1 MNLKQGN
8 TTMTNLRI
16 RLALLIGSALAL
28 LPSAGQA
35 QSALTVEQARAI
47 VAPLYD
53 ALNRPAEKDVARLLG
68 GATSPEW
75 VSCGANEGC
84 LPREKVIAGFK
95 AYGADIPDL
104 KWEIKEV
111 MVAGNRVI
119 VRGEGSGTP
128 AGAFLGVAPAGK
140 SFRVMSIDVH
150 TIENGKM
157 VRSYHL
163 EDWAGAMRQLANAS

>member
-1 MNLKQGN
+1 MNELS
-8 TTMTNLRI
+8 RS
-16 RLALLIGSALAL
+16 LAAGTAIAALAL
-28 LPSAGQA
+28 AVPAHADPLTAG
-35 QSALTVEQARAI
+35 QARAI
-47 VAPLYD
+47 IAPFYD
-53 ALNRPAEKDVARLLG
+53 ALNQPAKKNLVKLFDQ
-68 GATSPEW
+68 ATSPEW

-84 LPREKVIAGFK
+84 LPRDKVIGGFK
-95 AYGADIPDL
+95 ARGETIPDL

-111 MVAGNRVI
+111 LVSGNRVI

-128 AGAFLGVAPAGK
+128 ATAFMGVPPAGK

-163 EDWAGAMRQLANAS
+163 EDWAGAIRQLSAQ

>member
-1 MNLKQGN
+1 M
-8 TTMTNLRI
+8 TTLRAH
-16 RLALLIGSALAL
+16 LALLLAAAASF
-28 LPSAGQA
+28 LPSAGHA

-53 ALNRPAEKDVARLLG
+53 ALNRPAEKDVAKLLG
-68 GATSPEW
+68 DATSPEW
-75 VSCGANEGC
+75 VSCGANDVC
-84 LPREKVIAGFK
+84 LPRDKVIGGFK
-95 AYGADIPDL
+95 SRGAAIPDL
-104 KWEIKEV
+104 KWEIKEILV
-111 MVAGNRVI
+111 SGNRVI

-128 AGAFLGVAPAGK
+128 ATTFLGVAPAGK

-163 EDWAGAMRQLANAS
+163 EDWAGAVRQLGNGS